1 MIWRC
6 APRCSHLAEIGDKM
20 CCPIKFDY
28 FIMRIHWNKIVVTYA
43 YNQKNYL

>member
-20 CCPIKFDY
+20 CWPIKFDY
-28 FIMRIHWNKIVVTYA
+28 FIKQIHKIVVTYA
-43 YNQKNYL
+43 YNQKN